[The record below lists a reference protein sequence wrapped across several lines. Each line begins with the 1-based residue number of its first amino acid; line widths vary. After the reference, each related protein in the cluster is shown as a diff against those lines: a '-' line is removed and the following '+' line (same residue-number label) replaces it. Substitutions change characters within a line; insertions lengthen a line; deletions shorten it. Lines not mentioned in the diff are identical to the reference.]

1 MLFPNSKQIE
11 QVPYT
16 KMSTPTAA
24 PLLLPRISNR
34 WARAC
39 LWTAT
44 VFCFLLFI
52 SLLWFYFT
60 PQGTKLRGIV
70 AEAVYTSKQTK
81 YTWLLVGPSGVAKIK
96 QSYQRQ
102 AETNHLVK
110 QDMSL
115 VHIAA
120 AKLGA
125 PMTPS
130 SLVKI
135 EDIKGPTYVGK
146 VMYVKDPRYIHVVA
160 SHSPDG
166 EKVSN
171 IAARTGALAAVN
183 GGGFFLTEKK
193 ENMAGPEYENIER
206 IMHPFGL
213 IVSEGKLV
221 IGDPTTPQDIVGFT
235 KQGVLISGRYTYEQM
250 KKLDIAEAVSFL
262 PRLVVNGKRMITEGD
277 GGWGVAPRTAIAQK
291 ADGTVMVLVIDGRAI
306 HSFGATLK
314 DVQEELLK
322 RGAVNAVNLD
332 GGSSSSMYYKGK
344 IITTPSGFVGEKPIP
359 NAFLIYNP
367 YLEKGNVVYKPDE
380 SQPRS

>member
-1 MLFPNSKQIE
+1 VLFPNSKQIE

-24 PLLLPRISNR
+24 SLLLPRISNR
-34 WARAC
+34 WVRAC
-39 LWTAT
+39 LWTVT

-81 YTWLLVGPSGVAKIK
+81 YTWLLVGPSGVGKIK

-102 AETNHLVK
+102 AETNYLVK

-130 SLVKI
+130 SLVRI

-193 ENMAGPEYENIER
+193 ENMTGPEYENIER

-250 KKLDIAEAVSFL
+250 EKLDVAEAVSFL

-291 ADGTVMVLVIDGRAI
+291 ADGTVMVFVIDGRAI

-367 YLEKGNVVYKPDE
+367 YLEKGNVVYEPDE